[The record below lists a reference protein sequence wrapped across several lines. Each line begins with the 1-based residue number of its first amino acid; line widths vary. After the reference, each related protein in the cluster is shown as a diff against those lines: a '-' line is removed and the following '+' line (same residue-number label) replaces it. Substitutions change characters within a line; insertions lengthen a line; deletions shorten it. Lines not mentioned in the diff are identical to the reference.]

1 MKIKAF
7 GICAAVLVC
16 FSCASAPKPPK
27 SSGTDD
33 YVPDDTDAISLK
45 IPEKASRAY
54 FSTIKPEVLALA
66 ENASPESLRRAASL
80 LHKSDSEQYAE
91 NERVLLATCAAIM
104 RIVWPSQT
112 VNWEVPDVTVANPYL
127 GAIESAKRGLYD
139 SSTGNTDFLTTV
151 LPSLVLVTSESR
163 TEYFSQA
170 ESALRAGLS
179 LRANSVLANYLMGLL
194 LFREEKFLDALRYLT
209 IALNG
214 APDCQELI
222 YAHGMALFKT
232 GDSNGALAS
241 AERLLSYS
249 SQNVKALELAAE
261 AAYASGNSLKTETYV
276 NRVLQ
281 LEPENLQYVL
291 FRARILMNSKDYI
304 RASSLLD
311 VYART
316 DTTSRDYLLLRAQL
330 LRDWNK
336 NNTGAAETIE
346 KALLSHPD
354 DIEVLQLAAELASSA
369 NVRIGQKSAQELAD
383 AILAL
388 DANNA
393 TAMAIS
399 IDEKIK
405 SADWQDAYTLS
416 GRLIADGSASDA
428 MRYKHVDICIALGRM
443 EEANRIASALYS
455 AHPLDEDVQQTYIK
469 VLVASGRRT
478 QASQLIS
485 QLLPNATQHMK
496 SFLYYERSLLGTT
509 EDSVLGDLRSSLTAN
524 PRNRDALFRLYQIYY
539 NKKDWRKA
547 QYYLKQVVALNSSDP
562 AILKLNAELDSLLGR

>member
-45 IPEKASRAY
+45 IPEKTSRAY
-54 FSTIKPEVLALA
+54 FSTIKPDVLALA

-214 APDCQELI
+214 APDCQELV

-399 IDEKIK
+399 INEKIK

-455 AHPLDEDVQQTYIK
+455 AHPLDEDVQQAYIK